1 MPASFEHLELPIL
14 YEDNHLLVVNKPA
27 GLATQGA
34 LPDEPSAAKLA
45 QRYLKQKYA
54 KPGNVFVG
62 VVSRLDEPVSGV
74 LVLARTS
81 KAAARLSEQFRN
93 RTVEKIYW
101 AVVERSPQNESGEL
115 VDWLTKDDRLKR
127 MVVVPPQTPG
137 AAEARLR
144 YRMLA
149 RLSRGAALLEVR
161 LETGRKHQ
169 IRVQLAAAQAPIW
182 GDRKYGGER
191 SLPSGIGLHARV
203 LRLSHPVRR
212 EPLEFVAPTPAAWAV
227 FGPLPAEPPRTK

>member
-1 MPASFEHLELPIL
+1 MPANFEPPPLPVL

-34 LPDEPSAAKLA
+34 LPDEPSAVKLA
-45 QRYLKQKYA
+45 QQYLKQKYA

-81 KAAARLSEQFRN
+81 KAAARLSEQFRS

-101 AVVERSPQNESGEL
+101 AVVERAPPSPAGKL
-115 VDWLTKDDRLKR
+115 VDWLIKEERLRR
-127 MVVVPPQTPG
+127 MVVAPSHSPG
-137 AAEARLR
+137 AAEARLE
-144 YRMLA
+144 YRTLKK
-149 RLSRGAALLEVR
+149 LPQGAALLEVR

-169 IRVQLAAAQAPIW
+169 IRVQLATIQTPIW

-191 SLPSGIGLHARV
+191 SLRSGICLHARL
-203 LRLSHPVRR
+203 LRLFHPVRR
-212 EPLEFVAPTPAAWAV
+212 EPLEFVAPLPAAWSI
-227 FGPLPAEPPRTK
+227 FGSLPVDTPPP